1 MRAVKNIVSTKTTAF
16 AKTRSL
22 TLLGIVIAFLALPGV
37 ARARTAFFLNGGGW
51 GHGVGMSQWGAEGF
65 ARHGYDYRQILAHY
79 YPHTQLA
86 VGGEPDV
93 RVLLVHARRSVRVSS
108 ALPYLVVDATGKK
121 LHLKK
126 PLRVTGRLK
135 LPLRFEAGAAPLTL
149 NGDGYRGDLIVNPGL
164 QVINELPL
172 ERYLRGVV
180 PWEVPKG
187 WHDATYEAQAI
198 AARSYALA
206 TLNPSAPFDVYDD
219 TRSQMYGGIR
229 AEEPWTN
236 LAVGATAGK
245 VLTYGSSVITA
256 YYFSTSGG
264 RTTAVQDEWPTLPP
278 VPYLV
283 SVADPYDSISPKH
296 RWATRELS
304 PAWLGAKLGLRGVRD
319 IAVADNASQ
328 HAATVRVLAAG
339 GWESLS
345 AETVRQK
352 LHLRSTDFRFGA
364 VSFEPPPH
372 RHLLG
377 SRVTVRGTAHGV
389 SGLQLERQVGSSWR
403 TVAYVHPIDGS
414 FSVSLRRVSPL
425 RLRLVADGLPMP
437 VVSVAPAR

>member
-1 MRAVKNIVSTKTTAF
+1 M
-16 AKTRSL
+16 
-22 TLLGIVIAFLALPGV
+22 LLGIVVAFLVLPDI

-86 VGGEPDV
+86 VGSEPDV
-93 RVLLVHARRSVRVSS
+93 RVLLAHGKRSVRISS

-121 LHLKK
+121 RHLKK
-126 PLRVTGRLK
+126 PLRVTARLK
-135 LPLRFEAGAAPLTL
+135 LPLRIEAGAAPLTL
-149 NGDGYRGDLIVNPGL
+149 DGDGYRGDLIVNPGL

-180 PWEVPKG
+180 PWEVPNG
-187 WHDATYEAQAI
+187 WRQATYEAQAI

-206 TLNPSAPFDVYDD
+206 TLNPSAPFDVYAD

-245 VLTYGSSVITA
+245 VLTYGGSVITA

-264 RTTAVQDEWPTLPP
+264 RTSAVQDEWPSLAP

-283 SVADPYDSISPKH
+283 SVSDPYDSISPKH

-304 PAWLGAKLGLRGVRD
+304 PAWLGARLGVRGVRD
-319 IAVADNASQ
+319 VVVEQNASQ
-328 HAATVRVLAAG
+328 HAAAVRVLAAD
-339 GWESLS
+339 GWRSLS
-345 AETVRQK
+345 AETVREK
-352 LHLRSTDFRFGA
+352 LHLRSTDFQFGA
-364 VSFEPPPH
+364 VSFDPPPL

-377 SRVTVRGTAHGV
+377 SRITVRGSAHGV
-389 SGLQLERQVGSSWR
+389 SGLQLERQAGDSWR
-403 TVAYVHPIDGS
+403 TVAYVHPTNGS

-425 RLRLVADGLPMP
+425 RLRLVADGFPIA
-437 VVSVAPAR
+437 VAP